1 MAEDLGNIGNL
12 PLFWK
17 LYRTLSGLIVSY
29 NFENQYHDRFQRNVL
44 NFTQKIFISG
54 KNREVWLSEG
64 IFTGFIH
71 NHIRICQD
79 LCLVTP
85 SSGIFH
91 LSWLLFQE
99 FHRNFAILLKTAAQ
113 ERVMNH
119 NNDLPGT
126 KTFDWLDFRLRQPTF
141 CWRLHNKSFSI
152 HPPSLPPA
160 PSCLPS
166 IEFFSQENWL
176 NATKQI
182 DELY

>member
-1 MAEDLGNIGNL
+1 MAEDLGNIENL

-17 LYRTLSGLIVSY
+17 LYRTLNRLIVSY

-54 KNREVWLSEG
+54 KNREFWLSEG
-64 IFTGFIH
+64 ICTGFIH
-71 NHIRICQD
+71 KNIRICQD

-99 FHRNFAILLKTAAQ
+99 FHRNFAILPKTAAL

-119 NNDLPGT
+119 NDQPGT
-126 KTFDWLDFRLRQPTF
+126 KRFDWLDSAN
-141 CWRLHNKSFSI
+141 LHSVDGSVIKVFQY
-152 HPPSLPPA
+152 HPAILPA
-160 PSCLPS
+160 P
-166 IEFFSQENWL
+166 NWILFTSKL
-176 NATKQI
+176 NAT
-182 DELY
+182 